1 MKNSGKAVICSRL
14 ESSFNVCADKVFL
27 RSLEYLW
34 DISSEKLDLVL
45 QADGL
50 AGVGLDETGKF
61 SVFLSDGVYHLE
73 NGSLVKASMNIAH
86 KDSEPENYGGVL
98 YTVDR
103 RGYPSVS
110 HSLHDAAGELIFEI
124 KERYIAFLGFFCGY
138 FLFYRHREK
147 ELFSVDATGQQQKL
161 YQSNDVTHIERVGSF
176 VLISVQLED
185 GKARCDVYDL
195 NGKCLVDSHSV
206 DFDSCDFFW
215 VSEGPDGWGFLWG
228 NEFFLLRS
236 NKITRVFPNRKVL
249 SYLFSDGGA
258 YVAFGDESVLY
269 FYDASLSRVQFL
281 LESPVKGFVF
291 SMLEPFESGFVCY
304 LQQEGKMTGLAYAL
318 FANKAIKDGP
328 VEISCE
334 DRFFEYSK
342 RLKSDSFGYVAN
354 FAPGVCFDTLLRQA
368 IAAVDEAFSYFSEN
382 NVEALQFD
390 GCVEVIMYTGAL
402 SLGQRQAI
410 EEACSQVA
418 QRYFY
423 CSSPVTGDVF
433 NAKVIFIE

>member
-1 MKNSGKAVICSRL
+1 MISFGKAVVCSRL
-14 ESSFNVCADKVFL
+14 ESSFNVCADRVFL
-27 RSLEYLW
+27 RSLGCLW
-34 DISSEKLDLVL
+34 DISSETLDLVL
-45 QADGL
+45 QAEGL
-50 AGVGLDETGKF
+50 AGVGLDEAGKF

-73 NGSLVKASMNIAH
+73 NGSLVKSSMSMTQ
-86 KDSEPENYGGVL
+86 KEQVSENYGGVL

-124 KERYIAFLGFFCGY
+124 KDRYVIFLGCFCGD
-138 FLFYRHREK
+138 FLFYRRREK
-147 ELFSVDATGQQQKL
+147 ELFSVDAAGQKQKL
-161 YQSNDVTHIERVGSF
+161 YQSDDVTNIGRVGNF
-176 VLISVQLED
+176 VLISVQLGE

-195 NGKCLVDSHSV
+195 NCKFLVDSHLV
-206 DFDSCDFFW
+206 NFDGCGFFG
-215 VSEGPDGWGFLWG
+215 VSEGADGWGFLWG

-236 NKITRVFPNRKVL
+236 NKVTRVFPNRKVL
-249 SYLFSDGGA
+249 SYMFSGGGA

-269 FYDASLSRVQFL
+269 FYDASLSRVQFF

-291 SMLEPFESGFVCY
+291 SMLEPFENGFVCY

-318 FANKAIKDGP
+318 FINKSIKDGP

-354 FAPGVCFDTLLRQA
+354 FVPGVRFDTLLRQA

-390 GCVEVIMYTGAL
+390 GCVEVVMYTGAL
-402 SLGQRQAI
+402 SPEQRQAI

-433 NAKVIFIE
+433 NVKVIFIE